1 VKILFIANVDSVY
14 TRELAGSFLAE
25 GHEVHGF
32 DPRVG
37 FLDLASVP
45 RGAAQIVSGGK
56 GLFRRVLHKLRGG
69 SKRLSGA
76 QGCYDVVNVHY
87 CAPWYGD
94 WANEIRAIAP
104 VFVCSVWGSDYIKAS
119 DEDKERQ
126 KPLYDLADAVSFNN
140 EVIKDAFVLDFN
152 ARGSN
157 LGHKAR
163 LARLPLGV
171 FTTIREAERT
181 FNRQAALRILGLP
194 SGRTIVCCGTNGRL
208 IQQHVDIVSSMNKV
222 GNRLSTL
229 CHLVFP
235 MAYGSTR
242 EGVQALKDA
251 LACTDLEYTISES
264 FLPDQEVALLRLVS
278 DVLVQVQ
285 EHDMFS
291 GAMQESM
298 MAGKV
303 VLTGSWLP
311 YEMLD
316 RAGGYLHRVDSV
328 CEVGERVLQILGD
341 LDAELERASVNR
353 VVVEKISGPKATFPE
368 WVRLYKELQ
377 SK

>member
-1 VKILFIANVDSVY
+1 
-14 TRELAGSFLAE
+14 
-25 GHEVHGF
+25 
-32 DPRVG
+32 
-37 FLDLASVP
+37 
-45 RGAAQIVSGGK
+45 
-56 GLFRRVLHKLRGG
+56 
-69 SKRLSGA
+69 
-76 QGCYDVVNVHY
+76 
-87 CAPWYGD
+87 
-94 WANEIRAIAP
+94 
-104 VFVCSVWGSDYIKAS
+104 
-119 DEDKERQ
+119 
-126 KPLYDLADAVSFNN
+126 
-140 EVIKDAFVLDFN
+140 
-152 ARGSN
+152 
-157 LGHKAR
+157 
-163 LARLPLGV
+163 
-171 FTTIREAERT
+171 
-181 FNRQAALRILGLP
+181 
-194 SGRTIVCCGTNGRL
+194 
-208 IQQHVDIVSSMNKV
+208 
-222 GNRLSTL
+222 
-229 CHLVFP
+229 